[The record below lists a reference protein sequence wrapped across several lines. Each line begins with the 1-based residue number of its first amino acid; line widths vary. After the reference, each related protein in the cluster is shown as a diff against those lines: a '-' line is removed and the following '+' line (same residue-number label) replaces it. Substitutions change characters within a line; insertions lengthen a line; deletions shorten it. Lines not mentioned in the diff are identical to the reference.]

1 MAKVKIEY
9 DTENPDDMMDLTRNL
24 KSTDMACF
32 IFELA
37 NNLKR
42 SCEYAADG
50 DGESVGVDL
59 VFDKIHEML
68 HEHNINIEE
77 LIY

>member
-1 MAKVKIEY
+1 MAKVTVEH
-9 DTENPDDMMDLTRNL
+9 DTENPDDMMDLMRKL
-24 KSTDMACF
+24 KSKDMACF
-32 IFELA
+32 IFELT

-42 SCEYAADG
+42 TCEYAADV
-50 DGESVGVDL
+50 DGESAGVDL